1 MDLSMYD
8 SLRALIETPKE
19 HYINQMQA
27 LVDDRWENSTQTSF
41 DVQIQKNI
49 GSDAYIDVEISI
61 DAAIDMGTGY
71 KKGDDFKV
79 FSHRD
84 ITTETPIGLMYKFAN
99 NYWITINT
107 NNLAS
112 PVSSF
117 EVRRCNNTLRWV
129 NPYNGFIN
137 EVPCALDYELSSPQ
151 PLKDK
156 DVITANGH
164 VLVTVQGNELT
175 KTITKNQ
182 RFIFNGQP
190 FKVVGIQSLLNDDVD
205 VYESNLF
212 YIDMFLDMEQEE
224 DDLVNNIANK
234 TEYNYSITIDPPI
247 SKQVTGFKGQLSAT
261 VRLNGKVVD
270 RTIVWEGNDFIT
282 IDSEGNYTLSEMRG
296 KTATIKAYIKGNPNL
311 YDTVNIQIVSAIE
324 NNYNIVVYPE
334 LKEVRSKIPVTFEVS
349 LYNNGVKQDDI
360 VEFKTDNSNVGNYTL
375 TREDN
380 IFTLSTLVP
389 STTPLGITFS
399 VGDVSKTLDVLL
411 KPFF

>member
-41 DVQIQKNI
+41 EVQMQKDI
-49 GSDAYIDVEISI
+49 GSDVYVDVEVSVDASI
-61 DAAIDMGTGY
+61 DAGTGY
-71 KKGDDFKV
+71 KKGDDFKI

-84 ITTETPIGLMYKFAN
+84 IRLETPTGLMYKFAN
-99 NYWITINT
+99 NYWITTNT

-112 PVSSF
+112 PVGSY
-117 EVRRCNNTLRWV
+117 EVRRCNNVLRWI
-129 NPYNGFIN
+129 NPYNGFLN
-137 EVPCALDYELSSPQ
+137 EVPCVLDYELSSPQ

-164 VLVTVQGNELT
+164 ILVTVQGNELT
-175 KTITKNQ
+175 GTITKNQ
-182 RFIFNGQP
+182 RFVFNGQP
-190 FKVVGIQSLLNDDVD
+190 FKVVGIQNLLNDDINT
-205 VYESNLF
+205 YESNLF

-224 DDLVNNIANK
+224 DDLVKDIANK

-270 RTIVWEGNDFIT
+270 RAIVWEGNDFII

-296 KTATIKAYIKGNPNL
+296 KTATIKAYIRGNPDL
-311 YDTVNIQIVSAIE
+311 YDTVDIQIVSAIE
-324 NNYNIVVYPE
+324 NNYSIVVYPE

-349 LYNNGVKQDDI
+349 LYNNGVKQDDV
-360 VEFKTDNSNVGNYTL
+360 VEFKTDGSNVGNYTL

-380 IFTLSTLVP
+380 IFTMSTLIP

-399 VGDVSKTLDVLL
+399 VGDTSKTLDVLL

>member
-1 MDLSMYD
+1 MYD

-41 DVQIQKNI
+41 EVQMQKDI
-49 GSDAYIDVEISI
+49 GSEVYGDVEVSVDASI
-61 DAAIDMGTGY
+61 DAGTGY
-71 KKGDDFKV
+71 KKGDDFKI

-84 ITTETPIGLMYKFAN
+84 IRLETPTGLMYKFAN
-99 NYWITINT
+99 NYWITTNT

-112 PVSSF
+112 PVGAY
-117 EVRRCNNTLRWV
+117 EVRRCNNVLRWID
-129 NPYNGFIN
+129 PYNGFLH
-137 EVPCALDYELSSPQ
+137 EVPCVLDYELSSPQ

-164 VLVTVQGNELT
+164 ILVTVQGNELT
-175 KTITKNQ
+175 GTITKNQ

-190 FKVVGIQSLLNDDVD
+190 FKVVGIQNLLNDDINT
-205 VYESNLF
+205 YESNLF

-224 DDLVNNIANK
+224 DDLVKDIANR
-234 TEYNYSITIDPPI
+234 TEYNYTITIDPPI
-247 SKQVTGFKGQLSAT
+247 SKQVAGFKGQLSAT
-261 VRLNGKVVD
+261 VRLNGQIVD
-270 RTIVWEGNDFIT
+270 RTIVWEGNSFIT

-296 KTATIKAYIKGNPNL
+296 KTATIKAYIKGNPDL
-311 YDTVNIQIVSAIE
+311 YDTVDIQIVSAVE
-324 NNYNIVVYPE
+324 NNYSIVVYPE

-360 VEFKTDNSNVGNYTL
+360 VDYKTDGSNAVNYTL

-380 IFTLSTLVP
+380 IFTLSTLLP
-389 STTPLGITFS
+389 STTPLKITFF
-399 VGDVSKTLDVLL
+399 VGDTSKTLDVLL